1 MPQTPV
7 DNTQASL
14 ALTQAFV
21 TTGIFPPRDGGAGGA
36 FLDEIFTFAFNFT
49 PGGTLGANGQ
59 LLPIA
64 QNTAVFSLIGTTYG
78 GNGTTNFALPN
89 LGGVTMIGT
98 GQGPGLSPE
107 QLGVRDGVS
116 SVTLTRPQLPPDLGG
131 TSQAFDNYQPSLP
144 VTYMICVSG
153 IFPSR
158 DSGGAAHD
166 ILGEVM
172 PFAGDFT
179 PADYLP
185 ADGRLLPISQYDALF
200 ALIGTTYGGDGMTT
214 FALPD
219 LRGRTIIGAST
230 ADPLGALVGSPT
242 VRLANNQTPNG
253 FTNEQPFDEREPSLA
268 LNYLIAISGIFPSRD
283 GSGSIDPNI
292 PFLGEVMPFAGNF
305 APAGWALCNGQL
317 LPINQNQALF
327 SLLGTTYG
335 GDGRTTFALPD
346 LRGRTV
352 VGDHT
357 TNGVNGF
364 STDVGSQL
372 GANFTTVTAAQL
384 PTGPNPLPP
393 PGTSANMILR
403 GANTSPSAGQY
414 EIYDISNN
422 AILTSYS
429 LGQVGTNWQFV
440 GLGGFFGSDTS
451 DMLLRNS
458 STGGFEVY
466 DISNNNIT
474 NAAFLG
480 TVGMNWQV
488 MGFGNFS
495 SFGETDMIMRNANTG
510 GLEVYDISNNQ
521 ITGANLMGAVG
532 LEWQVGGFGNFSS
545 RGTSDMILRNI
556 NTGVLE
562 VYDIDS
568 NQITGAAFMGTV
580 GLDWQVVGVGNFSS
594 MPGETDMI
602 MRNTKTG
609 GFEVYDIANNQIT
622 GAAFMGTVGL
632 DWQVAGFGP
641 MHAGGTSDMV
651 LRNVNTGAF
660 LAYDISNNQITAAA
674 GMGQVVLDWQLG
686 GFAADLSTASMGD
699 SSQLVQAMASFG
711 GGAAEISNTVALA
724 TDASQQLLLTT
735 PQHA

>member
-1 MPQTPV
+1 MPQTPI

-21 TTGIFPPRDGGAGGA
+21 MRGVFPPRDGGAGGA
-36 FLDEIFTFAFNFT
+36 FLDEIFTFAFNFA
-49 PGGTLGANGQ
+49 PGSPNGTLSANGQ

-64 QNTAVFSLIGTTYG
+64 QNTAVFSLIGNFYG
-78 GNGTTNFALPN
+78 GNGTTNFALPD
-89 LGGVTMIGT
+89 LGGVTMVGT
-98 GQGPGLSPE
+98 GQGPRLSAE
-107 QLGVRDGVS
+107 QLGVREGTS
-116 SVTLTRPQLPPDLGG
+116 SVTLTRPELPPDLGG
-131 TSQAFDNYQPSLP
+131 TSQAFSDYQPSLP
-144 VTYMICVSG
+144 VTYMICVQG
-153 IFPSR
+153 IFPSQ
-158 DSGGAAHD
+158 GGGSASQD
-166 ILGEVM
+166 MIGEVM
-172 PFAGDFT
+172 PFAGNFVPT
-179 PADYLP
+179 DYLP
-185 ADGRLLPISQYDALF
+185 ADGRLLPIGDNIALF
-200 ALIGTTYGGDGMTT
+200 DLIGTTYGGDGNTT

-230 ADPLGALVGSPT
+230 ADPVGTLVGSPT

-253 FTNEQPFDEREPSLA
+253 FTSEQPFDNREPSLA
-268 LNYLIAISGIFPSRD
+268 LNYLIALNGIFPSHD
-283 GSGSIDPNI
+283 SGSVDPTT
-292 PFLGEVMPFAGNF
+292 PYLGEVMAFAGNF
-305 APAGWALCNGQL
+305 VPSGWALANGQL

-327 SLLGTTYG
+327 ALLGTTYG
-335 GDGRTTFALPD
+335 GNGVTTFALPD
-346 LRGRTV
+346 LRDRIVIGA
-352 VGDHT
+352 HT
-357 TNGVNGF
+357 LNGI
-364 STDVGSQL
+364 STDIGL
-372 GANFTTVTAAQL
+372 RPGANFHTMTPAEL

-393 PGTSANMILR
+393 AGTTANMILR

-414 EIYDISNN
+414 EIYNISNN

-440 GLGGFFGSDTS
+440 GLGGFYGSDSS
-451 DMLLRNS
+451 DMLLRN

-480 TVGMNWQV
+480 AVGMNWQV

-495 SFGETDMIMRNANTG
+495 SFGETDMIMRNSNTG
-510 GLEVYDISNNQ
+510 GVEVYDISNGQ
-521 ITGANLMGAVG
+521 IAGANFMGTVG
-532 LEWQVGGFGNFSS
+532 LDWQVGGFGNFSS
-545 RGTSDMILRNI
+545 RGTSDMILRNV
-556 NTGVLE
+556 NTGGLE

-580 GLDWQVVGVGNFSS
+580 GLDWQIVGVGNFSS

-660 LAYDISNNQITAAA
+660 QVYDIANNQITTAA
-674 GMGQVVLDWQLG
+674 GMGQIVSDWQLG
-686 GFAADLSTASMGD
+686 GFAAASSTAAMGD
-699 SSQLVQAMASFG
+699 SSQLVQAIAGFG

-724 TDASQQLLLTT
+724 TDTSQQPLLTT